1 MLIAI
6 FVILILFCIFDYLR
20 DKKISTPTFAFN
32 FIWLFTLALY
42 QLKLSYLQRD
52 LSERTMLVFFTA
64 IIAYNLSYLLF
75 KYIIPASKRKES
87 KKINLEENLKIA
99 KWIVI
104 AIFVV
109 EVAYSGGFPLL
120 WNIIGS
126 SKNYLNY
133 GIPSIHGAFNG
144 FIICL
149 GSYSIYK
156 KRRDSLL
163 YLGIGILIISR
174 QVIISMFIEAIIC
187 LMIDFKNKIK
197 LKKIFLYSVIVLA
210 LFTIIGNFRS
220 GKDTMNN
227 VFNPKPEYENLSDST
242 KWIYSY
248 LTFSVSNFN
257 NLTLITKGNI
267 NSGAS
272 MLKEVLPTVIL
283 NKANVRVKYSPFYLV
298 SPNYT
303 VSTYLPPIYLDFGIY
318 GVAIFSIFMAF
329 IGCLTNKNLMN
340 KNNNRNKLMYAV
352 FIHNILLL
360 FFNNMFLYLPTII
373 QFIYIPIIFGGEDNE
388 NINNSSSI

>member
-1 MLIAI
+1 MQ
-6 FVILILFCIFDYLR
+6 YL
-20 DKKISTPTFAFN
+20 
-32 FIWLFTLALY
+32 
-42 QLKLSYLQRD
+42 
-52 LSERTMLVFFTA
+52 
-64 IIAYNLSYLLF
+64 
-75 KYIIPASKRKES
+75 
-87 KKINLEENLKIA
+87 
-99 KWIVI
+99 
-104 AIFVV
+104 
-109 EVAYSGGFPLL
+109 LL

-267 NSGAS
+267 NSGSS